1 MTQEPPSRQRNTVQE
16 LVAQSEQH
24 LSQARQ
30 GKEAMKLAN
39 RSIHHFGGEDSVWAA
54 IGAGATVRGLCRML
68 GINPMTFYRWVER
81 GGEPRREQ
89 FEQAR
94 RQQAQ
99 TLTDEMLEIADQS
112 SPSTVQADKLRIDV
126 RKWQASKLDPALWG
140 QSKQA
145 AVHIDLG
152 QRALE
157 ALRQRTASDPS
168 AGSG

>member
-1 MTQEPPSRQRNTVQE
+1 MQRNTVQE
-16 LVAQSEQH
+16 MVAQSEKH

-30 GKEAMKLAN
+30 SKEAMKLAN
-39 RSIHHFGGEDSVWAA
+39 RSIHNFGGEDSVWAA
-54 IGAGATVRGLCRML
+54 IGAGATVRGLCRTL
-68 GINPMTFYRWVER
+68 GINPMTLYRWVER
-81 GGEPRREQ
+81 GGELRREK

-99 TLTDEMLEIADQS
+99 TLMDEMLDIADQS
-112 SPSTVQADKLRIDV
+112 SPGTVQADKLRIDV

-140 QSKQA
+140 QPNQA

-152 QRALE
+152 KRALE
-157 ALRQRTASDPS
+157 ALRQRTSSDQS